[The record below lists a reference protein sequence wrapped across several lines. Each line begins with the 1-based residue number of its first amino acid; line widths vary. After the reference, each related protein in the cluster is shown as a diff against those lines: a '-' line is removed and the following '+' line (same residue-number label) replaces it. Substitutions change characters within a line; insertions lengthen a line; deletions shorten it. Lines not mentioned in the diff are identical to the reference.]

1 MKFYAAA
8 RLAVAYIAGW
18 VIVLAAAPFTR
29 AQSAAPPAQQSSG
42 SAVATAAPA
51 TASAATPELKSGAPA
66 AAAQSAKY
74 IQVPTGTRLP
84 LVLHN
89 AVSTRS
95 AQVGDAVYLETLFPI
110 LVDQRIVIPAGSYV
124 SGEVTDLKRGKS
136 HRQAE
141 ISIRLDNLILPNGY
155 EAQFNAVPTDAGTGG
170 KETVDREGTIHAD
183 KNRAGDANTVVEGTA
198 VGAGVGGIA
207 ARSVTGA
214 GVGAGVGAVAGLIT
228 AHLNR
233 PDVELPR
240 GTTLD
245 AILNRPLYLLS
256 AKINFTSPGQ
266 ASTLA
271 GPPLRQAQSGI
282 IPH

>member
-1 MKFYAAA
+1 MKLHSASKLLLFCTGIMM
-8 RLAVAYIAGW
+8 VASC
-18 VIVLAAAPFTR
+18 VR
-29 AQSAAPPAQQSSG
+29 AQSTNPPAQQSST
-42 SAVATAAPA
+42 SAPAASAASRPAASVTVADVKTATAAN
-51 TASAATPELKSGAPA
+51 AP
-66 AAAQSAKY
+66 AKY

-110 LVDQRIVIPAGSYV
+110 VVDQRIVIPAGSYV
-124 SGEVTDLKRGKS
+124 SGEVTELKRGKS
-136 HRQAE
+136 HGQAE
-141 ISIRLDNLILPNGY
+141 IAIKLDNLILPNGY
-155 EAQFNAVPTDAGTGG
+155 EAQFDAVPSDAGTGG
-170 KETVDREGTIHAD
+170 KETVDREGTIKAD
-183 KNRAGDANTVVEGTA
+183 KNTAGDAKTVVEGTA
-198 VGAGVGGIA
+198 VGAGVGGIVT
-207 ARSVTGA
+207 RSATGA
-214 GVGAGVGAVAGLIT
+214 GAGAGLGALAGLIT

-245 AILNRPLYLLS
+245 VVLNRPLYLLS
-256 AKINFTSPGQ
+256 AKVNFTSPGQ

-271 GPPLRQAQSGI
+271 GPPIHQSPSGI

>member
-1 MKFYAAA
+1 MKLRSASKLPLFCTGIMM
-8 RLAVAYIAGW
+8 AVCCAQ
-18 VIVLAAAPFTR
+18 
-29 AQSAAPPAQQSSG
+29 AQSANPPAQQSSTS
-42 SAVATAAPA
+42 SAANAAPA
-51 TASAATPELKSGAPA
+51 TASPSADAKNATA
-66 AAAQSAKY
+66 AAAPAKY

-95 AQVGDAVYLETLFPI
+95 AQVGDPVYLETLFPI

-124 SGEVTDLKRGKS
+124 SGQVTELKRGKS
-136 HRQAE
+136 HGQAE
-141 ISIRLDNLILPNGY
+141 IAIRLDNLILPNGY
-155 EAQFNAVPTDAGTGG
+155 EAQFNAVPSDAGTGG
-170 KETVDREGTIHAD
+170 KETVDREGTIKAD
-183 KNRAGDANTVVEGTA
+183 KNAAGDAKTVVEGTA
-198 VGAGVGGIA
+198 VGAGIGGIA
-207 ARSVTGA
+207 TRSATGA
-214 GVGAGVGAVAGLIT
+214 GVGAGLGAVAGLIT

-245 AILNRPLYLLS
+245 VVLNRPLYLLS

-271 GPPLRQAQSGI
+271 GPPIHQSPSGI

>member
-1 MKFYAAA
+1 MKL
-8 RLAVAYIAGW
+8 RTVSTAVFLCAFG
-18 VIVLAAAPFTR
+18 LAAAPLTHG
-29 AQSAAPPAQQSSG
+29 QSTNPPTQQSS
-42 SAVATAAPA
+42 STIAALPVKAVST
-51 TASAATPELKSGAPA
+51 TPA
-66 AAAQSAKY
+66 AAAQPNKY
-74 IQVPTGTRLP
+74 LQVPTGTRLP

-89 AVSTRS
+89 AVSTRT
-95 AQVGDAVYLETLFPI
+95 AHPGDSVYLETLFPI
-110 LVDQRIVIPAGSYV
+110 LVDERIAIPAGSYV
-124 SGEVTDLKRGKS
+124 SGEVTEAKRGKE
-136 HRQAE
+136 HGGAE
-141 ISIRLDNLILPNGY
+141 ISIKLDDLILPNGY

-170 KETVDREGTIHAD
+170 KETVDKEGKIQAD
-183 KNRAGDANTVVEGTA
+183 KNRAGDANTVITDTA

-207 ARSVTGA
+207 TRTPAGA
-214 GVGAGVGAVAGLIT
+214 GVGAGLGAVAGLIT

-245 AILNRPLYLLS
+245 VILNRPLYLLS

-271 GPPLRQAQSGI
+271 GPPARQPQSGI